1 MDIFTIMEL
10 DRMSNA
16 AILEMI
22 GKRFLQVRLNEGL
35 EQQELADK
43 AGVNVSTVQG
53 LEGGKRSVGMLK
65 VLAVLRALGKLHEI
79 DNFMPEPPIKSASL
93 ITARSEPRK
102 RVGKPKGDQKSSTGF
117 EWNKTIQQLHGD
129 KDK

>member
-1 MDIFTIMEL
+1 MMEFSNIMKL

-22 GKRFLQVRLNEGL
+22 GKRFLQARLNEGL
-35 EQQELADK
+35 EQLDLAEK

-53 LEGGKRSVGMLK
+53 LEQGKRSVGMLK

-79 DNFMPEPPIKSASL
+79 ENFMPEAPIKSASL
-93 ITARSEPRK
+93 ITARNKPRK
-102 RVGKPKGDQKSSTGF
+102 RIGKTKVDNNISTGF
-117 EWNKTIQQLHGD
+117 KWNKTIENDH
-129 KDK
+129 

>member
-1 MDIFTIMEL
+1 MEINIIMEL
-10 DRMSNA
+10 ERKSNA

-22 GKRFLQVRLNEGL
+22 GKRFLQARLNEGL

-65 VLAVLRALGKLHEI
+65 VLAVMRALGKLHEI

-93 ITARSEPRK
+93 LTSRNEKRK
-102 RVGKPKGDQKSSTGF
+102 RVSKPKGEKEQTTGF
-117 EWNKTIQQLHGD
+117 EWNNTIAELGGN